1 MASTISWHFEKHT
14 KNVVNGLQIHNERKT
29 DKHKTERIDPERSH
43 LNGASVIDHEFGNI
57 PYTKR
62 IEQLLDVRYTGSRKP
77 RKDAIVAVQHTL
89 QFGGEEILDLP
100 PEEKQAV
107 MTTATNFLVNKIGGY
122 QNVIGLNIHRDESN
136 DHVHLDTIPLTDD
149 GRLSA
154 KDMYNRTF
162 MKETQTQL
170 LEHLQEEYPELD
182 FVRASE
188 AERGFKNGR
197 SQVDFERLQN
207 EQDKLKRLEIKHEQQ
222 LSTMEHTTK
231 EQLVE
236 TLSELDPK
244 YAVSEELYYQK
255 TPIMIEHDGTKLWQ
269 FEMMY
274 GEEPQPIKSEFGRK
288 QVMDWLDLDTI
299 RHAIQTALRLAQE
312 LAQNVKKRLKEAL
325 DLENKL
331 AEKERTLNQQEE
343 ALTDKKLDIY
353 ATILDEVNG
362 YERVPESHT
371 ENIKQAKEVYQDS
384 LDMRAQRE
392 EMGLEISSIWD
403 IKNPEA
409 VILGWIQEEINA
421 PNKALADI
429 AIKLG
434 VHDSWR
440 QTMID
445 KGGRI
450 GKTKDGKVLDE
461 PFETLLPKLIKNA
474 SAKQLDTYIKWQKLQ
489 QGHGLNGPSR

>member
-14 KNVVNGLQIHNERKT
+14 KNEVNGLQIHNERKAE
-29 DKHKTERIDPERSH
+29 KHKNERIDPERSH
-43 LNGASVIDHEFGNI
+43 LNVSSVIDHEFKNI

-62 IEQLLDVRYTGSRKP
+62 IEQLLDERYTGKRKP
-77 RKDAIVAVQHTL
+77 RKDAIVDVQHTL
-89 QFGGEEILDLP
+89 QFGGEEILNLP

-107 MTTATNFLVNKIGGY
+107 MTTATNFLVDKIGGY

-136 DHVHLDTIPLTDD
+136 DHVHLDSIPLTND

-188 AERGFKNGR
+188 TERGFKNGR
-197 SQVDFERLQN
+197 SQADFERLKD
-207 EQDKLKRLEIKHEQQ
+207 EQDKLKRLEIEYEQQ
-222 LSTMEHTTK
+222 LSDVERETK
-231 EQLVE
+231 QKLVE
-236 TLSELDPK
+236 TLTEIDPE
-244 YAVSEELYYQK
+244 YTVSKELYSEK
-255 TPIMIEHDGTKLWQ
+255 VPTIFGHDGTEIWH
-269 FEMMY
+269 FEMEY
-274 GEEPQPIKSEFGRK
+274 GDEPKPIKTTFGKR
-288 QVMDWLDLDTI
+288 QVTDWLDLDTI
-299 RHAIQTALRLAQE
+299 RNAIQNALHLAQE
-312 LAQNVKKRLKEAL
+312 LAQNVKRRLKEAL

-331 AEKERTLNQQEE
+331 AEKELKLNQQEE
-343 ALTDKKLDIY
+343 SLTDKKLDIY

-362 YERVPESHT
+362 YESVPESRT
-371 ENIKQAKEVYQDS
+371 ENIKQAKEIYQDS

-392 EMGLEISSIWD
+392 EMGLESSSIWD
-403 IKNPEA
+403 VKNPES
-409 VILGWIQEEINA
+409 VILGWIKEEINA

-450 GKTKDGKVLDE
+450 GTTKEGKVLDE
-461 PFETLLPKLIKNA
+461 PFETLLPNLIKNA
-474 SAKQLDTYIKWQKLQ
+474 SVKQLDTYIKWQKLQ
-489 QGHGLNGPSR
+489 HDRGFNGPSR